1 MKTFGQYIRERRE
14 SLGLNQDAL
23 EGFGQSYVAEI
34 ETGRKL
40 PAKRKT
46 IEKLVKVL
54 KWNPTEKNITRLW
67 IYSLLDQDPYEYF
80 GRDNG
85 ANQSIPVMAEAPSSY
100 QTHQYHEI
108 HIPIGASP
116 EKVTAQLGK
125 PDKVL
130 RLGSKS
136 KWSYYKEE
144 VHVIFENDQATD
156 IIFK

>member
-23 EGFGQSYVAEI
+23 EGFGQSYIAEI

-40 PAKRKT
+40 PAKWKT

-54 KWNPTEKNITRLW
+54 KWNPTKENITRLW

-80 GRDNG
+80 GHIDG
-85 ANQSIPVMAEAPSSY
+85 AKQAASIAEAPSSY
-100 QTHQYHEI
+100 QTHQSHEI
-108 HIPIGASP
+108 HIPTGASP
-116 EKVTAQLGK
+116 EEVKAQLGK